1 MRYWIKFSKEGRLK
15 FISHRDMHKV
25 VNRIIIRA
33 DLPVVYSKGFHPH
46 QRISFSNPLEL
57 GIESKAEYLDLE
69 LREEVQPQKIY
80 KALDENSPKG
90 FSFYGAKKY
99 EIGAPKLMAW
109 LELASYN
116 IENIDRINSNELE
129 IAISKFLKKEE
140 IYIEKRR
147 RKRVLKVN
155 IRSYIHSIELVENNI
170 KLKLQTGQRGNLK
183 VSQFIKI
190 FNKVTGVNL
199 DSYRILKTE
208 MYGRDYGQ
216 YKTPFE
222 LLEKL
227 KN

>member
-25 VNRIIIRA
+25 VNRIIMRA

-155 IRSYIHSIELVENNI
+155 IRSYIHSIELVKNNI

-183 VSQFIKI
+183 VSQFIK
-190 FNKVTGVNL
+190 
-199 DSYRILKTE
+199 
-208 MYGRDYGQ
+208 
-216 YKTPFE
+216 
-222 LLEKL
+222 
-227 KN
+227 